1 MTVIKYEI
9 YEVPTDEIIYK
20 DISSLA
26 AVSTILNNMLARGW
40 NMQYVG
46 YREMSSATA

>member
-1 MTVIKYEI
+1 MSKYEI
-9 YEVPTDEIIYK
+9 YEIPTNEIIFK

-26 AVSTILNNMLARGW
+26 RVSIILNNMLARGW

-46 YREMSSATA
+46 YREMTNETD